1 MEKKPN
7 KVKEVKEWLQE
18 NKEELCVAACIV
30 ATFAVGIGCRYL
42 FGKIPKAKPIVIDD
56 KPVDTVK
63 RILPVF
69 NVGELE
75 DAIRYSDGTIEL
87 WTDKIQLSDL
97 GNLGAEI
104 TERITDLPENPS
116 VWALMCIREE

>member
-7 KVKEVKEWLQE
+7 KVKVWMKEHEVEI
-18 NKEELCVAACIV
+18 CYV
-30 ATFAVGIGCRYL
+30 VGVGSALVLGAGCGYL
-42 FGKIPKAKPIVIDD
+42 FGKMPKAKPITIDD
-56 KPVDTVK
+56 NTVDKMK

-69 NVGELE
+69 NVGKLE
-75 DAIRYSDGTIEL
+75 EAIRYSDGTVEL
-87 WTDKIQLSDL
+87 WADKIQLSDL

-116 VWALMCIREE
+116 VWALMCISEE

>member
-7 KVKEVKEWLQE
+7 KFKTWMKEHEVEI
-18 NKEELCVAACIV
+18 CYV
-30 ATFAVGIGCRYL
+30 VGVGSALVLGAGCGYL

-56 KPVDTVK
+56 NPVDKVK

-75 DAIRYSDGTIEL
+75 DALRYSDGTVEL